1 MKLNHPKP
9 TQLRQKRPNHS
20 SPNAVKN
27 QKYDVFVFLPVVFY
41 EQLKL
46 FFDLYL
52 LLVALKIGLR
62 FCLVFFARLDRD
74 EYRRIHPAY
83 IAPPAFATIGRGL
96 RYLWDKRANS
106 AKYLILKPSY
116 IRRRYYLTL
125 NGGPHN
131 IYPALFYS
139 RW

>member
-9 TQLRQKRPNHS
+9 TQLRQKRPNPG

-62 FCLVFFARLDRD
+62 FRLVLSHDLTVMN
-74 EYRRIHPAY
+74 
-83 IAPPAFATIGRGL
+83 IAGF
-96 RYLWDKRANS
+96 
-106 AKYLILKPSY
+106 
-116 IRRRYYLTL
+116 IRRTSHL
-125 NGGPHN
+125 PH
-131 IYPALFYS
+131 S
-139 RW
+139 RR